1 MTKNRESEHERRFV
15 LKDGRTPA
23 GAARRYVYAAVA
35 VALDNDLRDRGGFVR
50 GGLEFSDDRLALR
63 EARKVVDELLRK
75 AAK

>member
-1 MTKNRESEHERRFV
+1 MKNREPEVEKRFV

-23 GAARRYVYAAVA
+23 GAARRYIYAVLA

-50 GGLEFSDDRLALR
+50 GGLGFADDRLALR
-63 EARKVVDELLRK
+63 EARKVVDEMLRK